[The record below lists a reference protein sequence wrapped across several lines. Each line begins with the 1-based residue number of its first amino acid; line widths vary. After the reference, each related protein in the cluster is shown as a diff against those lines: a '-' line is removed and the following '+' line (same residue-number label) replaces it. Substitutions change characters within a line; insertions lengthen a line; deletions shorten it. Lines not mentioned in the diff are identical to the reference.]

1 MKSTKKLFLVLI
13 PLLLAL
19 FILSSCGIIPQTPEG
34 KISGRVLIPP
44 SEISKDITG
53 WVPTANAEV
62 TIVDADGI
70 THTATTD
77 ENGYYA
83 FLGIAVNPN
92 TIITATVELNGDTLI
107 LKDVIPQAVT
117 ADEDYDAGD
126 MDPESTALALLLEAL
141 IAAGEDPSDI
151 DIDEIKSSDGFL
163 ALVSQVTS
171 VLEEDGD
178 VTKDP
183 DIANMIEDI
192 INSPIPPSPSPTP
205 KPDTT
210 ITIAALPGVTAPVA
224 LATPVT
230 SITETAQYTG
240 TVTWDPADATFGY
253 NTVYTATITLTIKE
267 GYTFTG
273 VPADFFTVTGAT
285 TNNPADSGVITAVF
299 PETGK
304 EPDTIISIAA
314 ISGITVPVA
323 GETPVTAITETDEYT
338 GTVTWNPADA
348 TFGYSTVYTATITL
362 TVKEGYTITGV
373 AADFFTVTGATT
385 VTNITDSGVVTAV
398 FTETYPPYF
407 SFNPDTRTI
416 TDYDKAGGTV
426 VVIPY
431 TIGGIPVEH
440 IGYALFY
447 NMDIT
452 SITIPDSVTTIDTN
466 AFRYNHLTSITIP
479 DSVTI
484 IGDFAFDNNY
494 LTDITIPDSVITIG
508 KGAFSNNE
516 LISVIITDSVT
527 TIGDHAFQANYLT
540 NITIPN
546 SVTTIGDYAF
556 QYQHDQLTSLTLGT
570 SVEIIGKGAFRSNY
584 LTNIT
589 IPNSVTTIGDY
600 AFQNQNNGL
609 TSITIGIGVEIIG
622 EGAFCENELTSITIG
637 AGVTI
642 VDDNSVTMGTNT
654 GFKAVYDDGGKLAG
668 TYNYNDTYSVW
679 EKL

>member
-1 MKSTKKLFLVLI
+1 MKFTKKLFLVLI

-19 FILSSCGIIPQTPEG
+19 FILSSCGIIPQSPEG

-77 ENGYYA
+77 ENGYYK
-83 FLGIAVNPN
+83 FEGIAVNPN
-92 TIITATVELNGDTLI
+92 TVITATVSLNGDTLI

-126 MDPESTALALLLEAL
+126 MDPESTALALLIEAL

-178 VTKDP
+178 ITEDP

-230 SITETAQYTG
+230 AITETAQYTG

-253 NTVYTATITLTIKE
+253 NNVYTATITLTPKT
-267 GYTFTG
+267 GYTFSG

-285 TNNPADSGVITAVF
+285 TTNPADSGVI
-299 PETGK
+299 
-304 EPDTIISIAA
+304 
-314 ISGITVPVA
+314 
-323 GETPVTAITETDEYT
+323 
-338 GTVTWNPADA
+338 
-348 TFGYSTVYTATITL
+348 
-362 TVKEGYTITGV
+362 
-373 AADFFTVTGATT
+373 
-385 VTNITDSGVVTAV
+385 TAV

-416 TDYDKAGGTV
+416 TDYDAAGGPV
-426 VVIPY
+426 VVIPS

-452 SITIPDSVTTIDTN
+452 SITIPN
-466 AFRYNHLTSITIP
+466 
-479 DSVTI
+479 
-484 IGDFAFDNNY
+484 
-494 LTDITIPDSVITIG
+494 
-508 KGAFSNNE
+508 
-516 LISVIITDSVT
+516 SVT
-527 TIGDHAFQANYLT
+527 TIGDSAFRYNHLT

-546 SVTTIGDYAF
+546 SVTTIGDNAFSYNELTSVIIPDNVTTIGDYAF
-556 QYQHDQLTSLTLGT
+556 YSNKLTLVIIPDSVTSIGDYAFYYQYGQLTSLTLGT
-570 SVEIIGKGAFRSNY
+570 SVE
-584 LTNIT
+584 
-589 IPNSVTTIGDY
+589 TIGDY
-600 AFQNQNNGL
+600 AFSDNKL
-609 TSITIGIGVEIIG
+609 TSVIIPNSVTSIGN
-622 EGAFCENELTSITIG
+622 GAFYYNELISITIG

-642 VDDNSVTMGTNT
+642 VDDSSVTMGTNT

>member
-1 MKSTKKLFLVLI
+1 MKFTKNLFLVLI

-230 SITETAQYTG
+230 AITETAQYTG
-240 TVTWDPADATFGY
+240 TVTWSPVDATFGY
-253 NTVYTATITLTIKE
+253 STVYTATITLTPKT
-267 GYTFTG
+267 GYTFSG
-273 VPADFFTVTGAT
+273 VPADFFTVAGAT
-285 TNNPADSGVITAVF
+285 TNNSANSGVITAVF
-299 PETGK
+299 PETGE
-304 EPDTIISIAA
+304 EPDTIITIAA
-314 ISGITVPVA
+314 LPGVTAPVA
-323 GETPVTAITETDEYT
+323 LATPVTAITETDEYT
-338 GTVTWNPADA
+338 GTVTWSPSDV

-362 TVKEGYTITGV
+362 TSKTGYTFTGV
-373 AADFFTVTGATT
+373 AENFFTIEGSTTAT
-385 VTNITDSGVVTAV
+385 NSADSGVVTAV
-398 FTETYPPYF
+398 FPETYPPYF

-416 TDYDKAGGTV
+416 TDYDAAGGPV
-426 VVIPY
+426 VVIPS

-452 SITIPDSVTTIDTN
+452 SITIPN
-466 AFRYNHLTSITIP
+466 
-479 DSVTI
+479 
-484 IGDFAFDNNY
+484 
-494 LTDITIPDSVITIG
+494 
-508 KGAFSNNE
+508 
-516 LISVIITDSVT
+516 SVT
-527 TIGDHAFQANYLT
+527 TIGDSAFRYNHLT

-546 SVTTIGDYAF
+546 SVTTIGDNAFSYNELTSVIIPDNVTTIGDYAF
-556 QYQHDQLTSLTLGT
+556 YSNKLTLVIIPDSVTSIGDYAFYYQYGQLTSLTLGT
-570 SVEIIGKGAFRSNY
+570 SVE
-584 LTNIT
+584 
-589 IPNSVTTIGDY
+589 TIGDY
-600 AFQNQNNGL
+600 AFSDNKL
-609 TSITIGIGVEIIG
+609 TSVIIPNSVTSIGN
-622 EGAFCENELTSITIG
+622 GAFYYNELISITIG

-642 VDDNSVTMGTNT
+642 VDDSSVTMGTNT

-668 TYNYNDTYSVW
+668 TYNYNDTDSVW